1 MPTFYGLFF
10 MFFERFFLQ
19 QIENSRNES
28 AGRVSLCCS
37 VKLCHHRDNN
47 DVDGCF
53 MVVVVVVVFSLA
65 SCLLVFSVFL

>member
-1 MPTFYGLFF
+1 MPTFLWSIFYVLL
-10 MFFERFFLQ
+10 EFFLQ

-47 DVDGCF
+47 DVDGSF
-53 MVVVVVVVFSLA
+53 MVVVVVVVVFT
-65 SCLLVFSVFL
+65 CKLLSRFSVFL